1 MQGNGKSA
9 GTRPDRGL
17 VRTGLEVAIYCS
29 LLAAMVFVPSV
40 AQAQTDAE
48 RAALVA
54 IYDATDGDNWT
65 ENANWKSQEPVGE
78 WYGVTVENGVVTE
91 LDLNGNNLGNYIQ
104 SLTKPI

>member
-9 GTRPDRGL
+9 GKRPDRGL
-17 VRTGLEVAIYCS
+17 AQTGLEVAIYCS

-65 ENANWKSQEPVGE
+65 DTTNWKSQEPVGDWE
-78 WYGVTVENGVVTE
+78 GVTVENGVVTM
-91 LDLNGNNLGNYIQ
+91 LDV
-104 SLTKPI
+104 